1 MKGYLFLGVV
11 LVVLLVASIGLSK
24 DTKKEGFVNPGSNES
39 LKAPKVI
46 VPTVNP
52 KPAPLEGSTPAPYL
66 EPTELGYG
74 PAYGEIARIN
84 TLPYRD
90 PSLES
95 APYKRIAELL
105 ESMKGFF
112 TYEAKSL
119 EKLSDPQVQL
129 PLTTARGD
137 LQRLTD
143 EIAVLKRNPGIDSAL
158 TQGQVDDI
166 QANLAY
172 LQRKYRM
179 SVNAVSRS
187 SLEEGFTDGSGND
200 VHMDN
205 SGNTVAPTTNAVDS
219 DERLTI
225 TELNQL
231 KIKIQAEIARL
242 SSSGTTDALTNGRIS
257 TLNTIMLNVEGIIN
271 EVETGLRPAAEI
283 PIMKR
288 DVDEFLPL
296 MSDVNAPLPLLLN
309 EGGLPVSLSNAF
321 PAYGPGDKSGAKA
334 AQLLFEQYG
343 EKIFNGLSWSLG
355 LKFTSP
361 NEVLAAIGR
370 GSGAQ
375 KSEDPL
381 FFTGSG
387 LPGSRSVAFP
397 RGEMESTTGGMEIN
411 RLESRPTMDVGKTA
425 TFDWR
430 SKSAQICDSIRKQG
444 MNPNDF
450 GCMDPSKQVS
460 PDYSWRGNARMVCTR
475 LLTTPDPGLPETC
488 GCPPMEWPGW
498 RS

>member
-1 MKGYLFLGVV
+1 MKGYIFLGIV

-24 DTKKEGFVNPGSNES
+24 EKKKEGFVNPGSDES

-52 KPAPLEGSTPAPYL
+52 RPAPLEGSTPAPYFN
-66 EPTELGYG
+66 PTEIGYG
-74 PAYGEIARIN
+74 PAYGQIARVN

-95 APYKRIAELL
+95 APFKRLSELL

-112 TYEAKSL
+112 TFEAKGL
-119 EKLSDPQVQL
+119 EKLSDPSVQL

-143 EIAVLKRNPGIDSAL
+143 EISVLKRNPGIDSAL
-158 TQGQVDDI
+158 TQGQADDI

-179 SVNAVSRS
+179 SVNAVSGS
-187 SLEEGFTDGSGND
+187 SLEEGFT
-200 VHMDN
+200 
-205 SGNTVAPTTNAVDS
+205 NAVESNDRLS
-219 DERLTI
+219 LDEVK
-225 TELNQL
+225 EL
-231 KIKIQAEIARL
+231 KARIEAEMARL
-242 SSSGTTDALTNGRIS
+242 SSSGTTDPITTSRVD
-257 TLNTIMLNVEGIIN
+257 TLNVIKLNVEGIIN
-271 EVETGLRPAAEI
+271 EVETGMRPAAEI
-283 PIMKR
+283 PIMKQDR
-288 DVDEFLPL
+288 DSFLPL
-296 MSDVNAPLPLLLN
+296 MSDVSKPLPQLLN
-309 EGGLPVSLSNAF
+309 SANLPVSLSNAF
-321 PAYGPGDKSGAKA
+321 PAYAPGDVTGAKQ

-343 EKIFNGLSWSLG
+343 EKIFNGLSWNLG

-361 NEVLAAIGR
+361 NEVAAAVGK
-370 GSGAQ
+370 GGQ
-375 KSEDPL
+375 KEEGQV
-381 FFTGSG
+381 FMTGSG
-387 LPGSRSVAFP
+387 RGQVPGSSAVAFP
-397 RGEMESTTGGMEIN
+397 RGEMESTTSGMEID
-411 RLESRPTMDVGKTA
+411 RLEERPTLDLGKTA
-425 TFDWR
+425 KYDWR
-430 SKSAQICDSIRKQG
+430 SKATQICDSIRKQG
-444 MNPNDF
+444 MDPNDF
-450 GCMDPSKQVS
+450 GCMEASKQVS